1 VVGVTEGWAGLNR
14 DWRAGDRLDEMMR
27 TEPRQPPVILAGSTD
42 EDGLHRRLRVVVD
55 APGGGHPAVEG
66 KRSGLRRRQR
76 ETMAYR
82 SARVIVILILLI
94 AEISL
99 TDSAISNGYSQTRI
113 DLTEANNGSTLDIV
127 VGTNVD
133 IFLKVLPEDIYKSA
147 CYWSKITMTDASAL
161 EEVQKVVLL
170 QTGVTAAF
178 FNALRPGLVQL
189 NSFRH
194 NCSDGGVILWH
205 VKLRVIEPH

>member
-1 VVGVTEGWAGLNR
+1 MLPPLHEVITGRCRPLDVSGW
-14 DWRAGDRLDEMMR
+14 
-27 TEPRQPPVILAGSTD
+27 
-42 EDGLHRRLRVVVD
+42 
-55 APGGGHPAVEG
+55 
-66 KRSGLRRRQR
+66 RRRQR

-133 IFLKVLPEDIYKSA
+133 IFLKVLPEDIYKST

-178 FNALRPGLVQL
+178 FKALRPGLVQL

-205 VKLRVIEPH
+205 IKLRVIEPH